1 MMTYVACFFLG
12 GFILSMVAVACNPS
26 PFYGAF
32 GLVAVAGFGCAVVV
46 GSGGTFLALIL
57 VMIYVGAMLVVFVYS
72 AALAADRYPESW
84 GTGGVAGQAGG
95 YLLGLIVAFSFF
107 WKEEYGVSWDYGG
120 GVEEGAS
127 QRGDISGVSWMYSSG
142 GPLLVISAGALL
154 LTLFVVFEV
163 TRLLHRGAFR

>member
-1 MMTYVACFFLG
+1 MMTYAACFFLV
-12 GFILSMVAVACNPS
+12 GFVLSMVAVACNPS
-26 PFYGAF
+26 PFYGSF

-46 GSGGTFLALIL
+46 GLGGTFLALIL

-84 GTGGVAGQAGG
+84 GSGGVAGQAGG
-95 YLLGLIVAFSFF
+95 YLLGLMAAFSFF
-107 WKEEYGVSWDYGG
+107 WKEEYGVLWGPVGS
-120 GVEEGAS
+120 VEEWAS

-142 GPLLVISAGALL
+142 GALLVISAGALL

-163 TRLLHRGAFR
+163 TRALHRGAFR